1 MEIKDYTS
9 PISAAIIVAPA
20 VMSEAMI
27 ITKESKIMRFTS
39 FIDLLVR

>member
-20 VMSEAMI
+20 LMSEAMI
-27 ITKESKIMRFTS
+27 IANDSNMRFTS
-39 FIDLLVR
+39 FIDLLVC